1 MQTKVQIKALIR
13 FSYLS
18 EGGFSI
24 SNMARGDLEN
34 YLYNPERL
42 EKRFHLF
49 ENLTLP
55 SLTRQTD
62 ENFKLGILVASSF
75 PEKPLLRLKSLVAG
89 YKNFQII
96 QLPTMIH
103 IRAIYQAY
111 DLLTTDTKTTHIASF
126 RLDDDD
132 AVHKEIIACT
142 REHAETMIQVGTNRV
157 DPFVISFSRGFYLRT
172 KTNESEY
179 SFGEFYEKTPVAAGM
194 TLVSPIGNRCNVF
207 RRNHRKANQFF
218 NCYSDINKPM
228 FIRTFH
234 GNNDSTVMPTGRV
247 GDLSPKEIEGIL
259 LDGFGQRLESLSS
272 IAGK

>member
-1 MQTKVQIKALIR
+1 MHTKVQIKALIR

-18 EGGFSI
+18 EGGFSV
-24 SNMARGDLEN
+24 SDMAHGDLEN

-55 SLTRQTD
+55 SLVRQTD
-62 ENFKLGILVASSF
+62 ENFKLGILIASSF
-75 PEKPLLRLKSLVAG
+75 PKESLLRLKNLVSK

-111 DLLTTDTKTTHIASF
+111 DLLITEANTTHIASF

-132 AVHKEIIACT
+132 AVHKDIIACT
-142 REHAETMIQVGTNRV
+142 REHAETMVQVGTNRV
-157 DPFVISFSRGFYLRT
+157 NPFIISFSRGFYLRA
-172 KTNESEY
+172 KTNKSDY

-194 TLVSPIGNRCNVF
+194 TLVSPVGNRCNVF

-218 NCYSDINKPM
+218 NCYSDMDKPM

-234 GNNDSTVMPTGRV
+234 GDNDSTVMPTGRA
-247 GDLSPKEIEGIL
+247 GDLSPKEVEEIL